1 MELLKTNLV
10 RDALAS
16 QRVVSLL
23 KKTVPRMDKFLL
35 RNSRGWVNT
44 GMQSVAMLTTTG
56 AKSGARREIVTLC
69 MPLGNAIVL
78 VGSNWGQERDPAW
91 VHNLRAHPEAT
102 VLFRGYK
109 GTMKASELQ
118 GRERALL
125 WEQLVEYNPQ
135 YAVYQDGTSR
145 RLPVILMER
154 SNT

>member
-16 QRVVSLL
+16 ERVVNLL
-23 KKTVPRMDKFLL
+23 KRTVPRMDKFLL
-35 RNSRGWVNT
+35 SNSRGWVNT

-56 AKSGARREIVTLC
+56 AKSGAKRQIVTLC

-91 VHNLRAHPEAT
+91 VHNLRANPEAD

-109 GTMKASELQ
+109 GTMKAGELQ

-135 YAVYQDGTSR
+135 YAIYQEGTNR

-154 SNT
+154 LET